1 MCEAVLKLS
10 WSKDRR
16 MEQQV
21 PALAQ
26 ELARLVSV
34 GRSAEVKQA
43 RYWSSATWTTSEK
56 SVVVQPVCSLV
67 EEI

>member
-1 MCEAVLKLS
+1 
-10 WSKDRR
+10 